1 MRNPNWRFGFKML
14 IVFILFLVLIEV
26 QGKLYAYYYKE
37 WHNSYSLNALI
48 LKNIMNV
55 VFYGLFGFILGF
67 IAKLM
72 LSKVNGNL
80 KFNVK
85 LFFTLGTPVIILL
98 AYVNSFMYVRLMS
111 FMNGLLREFNV
122 IIATEFSR
130 TILCVTF
137 GYLIALSFE
146 RKKVV

>member
-1 MRNPNWRFGFKML
+1 MKKLNWRFVFKML
-14 IVFILFLVLIEV
+14 IVFILFLVLIAV
-26 QGKLYAYYYKE
+26 QGKLYANFYKE

-55 VFYGLFGFILGF
+55 VFYGVFGLILGF
-67 IAKLM
+67 IPKMM
-72 LSKVNGNL
+72 LSKVSGKL

-85 LFFTLGTPVIILL
+85 LFFSLGTPIIILL
-98 AYVNSFMYVRLMS
+98 AYVNSFMYARLPS

-122 IIATEFSR
+122 LITTEFSR